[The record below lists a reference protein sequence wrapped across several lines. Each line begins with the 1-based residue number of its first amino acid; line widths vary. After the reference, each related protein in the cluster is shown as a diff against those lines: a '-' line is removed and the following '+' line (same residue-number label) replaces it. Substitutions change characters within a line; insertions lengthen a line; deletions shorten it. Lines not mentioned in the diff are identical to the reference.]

1 MKSLKKLLVLT
12 LSCLF
17 VCLACTAFADGILRW
32 GFESDP
38 TGFDPHTN
46 PEDMSIRVM
55 NQLYESLV
63 ATNPDMTYYGRLAES
78 WEMPDEQTYIFH
90 LRKNVKFHSGRPMTA
105 ADVVYSF
112 ERVLGRTEAGDIGAL
127 GSKSTYYGDIDT
139 IEALDDYTVKFVL
152 KNVNAAFLGNLS
164 SNYGAIVDKEVIAEN
179 GDLMRADGG
188 TGPFMLNEWVRDN
201 NVSLV
206 KFADYWDADRVQ
218 LDGITYYIIGD
229 EAARLAALRTGQI
242 DICTMSASNA
252 PLVEKDA
259 NLKVLSYQSNQ
270 YIALG
275 CNMSTPALQDKRVRQ
290 AITYATDREALINIV
305 FSGHAL
311 ACSIVPPSL
320 GHWSVPLD
328 EIELYHTN
336 VEKAKQ
342 LMEEAGY
349 NSNNRLSL
357 KVAAGLLDAIRQ
369 SAVVL
374 QQQLSEIYID
384 LEIVN
389 LEQGEYVDTWYKMGT
404 TDAGFDM
411 MVVQDG
417 AGTDPNRSI
426 AFFFKTGASAN
437 VFGYSNERVDELCDL
452 ALTTANPDVREGYY
466 NEAQLICIDD
476 CVKTGIACMSMYIA
490 TSAKLEG
497 FAPSAA
503 DASNFRDA
511 YFAK

>member
-1 MKSLKKLLVLT
+1 MRNTRKWLCLALSLLLVCIA
-12 LSCLF
+12 S
-17 VCLACTAFADGILRW
+17 FAMADSILRW

-55 NQLYESLV
+55 NQMYETLV

-78 WEMPDEQTYIFH
+78 WEIPDEVTYVFH
-90 LRKNVKFHSGRPMTA
+90 LRHNVKFHSGRDMTA

-127 GSKSTYYGDIDT
+127 DSKSTYYGDIDT
-139 IEALDDYTVKFVL
+139 IEAVDDYTVKFVL

-164 SNYGAIVDKEVIAEN
+164 SNYGAIVDKDVIAAN

-188 TGPFMLNEWVRDN
+188 TGPFMLKDWVRDN

-206 KFADYWDADRVQ
+206 KFPEYWEADRVK
-218 LDGITYYIIGD
+218 LDGITYYVIGD
-229 EAARLAALRTGQI
+229 ESARLAALRTGEI
-242 DICTMSASNA
+242 DISTMSASNVPIA
-252 PLVEKDA
+252 EKDA

-270 YIALG
+270 YVAVG

-305 FSGHAL
+305 FAGKAM

-328 EIELYHTN
+328 QIDVYHTD
-336 VEKAKQ
+336 VAKAKA

-349 NSNNRLSL
+349 SKSNRLSL

-384 LEIVN
+384 LDIVN
-389 LEQGEYVDTWYKMGT
+389 LEQGEYVDTWYKMAT
-404 TDAGFDM
+404 PEAGFDM

-452 ALTTANPDVREGYY
+452 ALSTPDPDIREGYY

-476 CVKTGIACMSMYIA
+476 CVKTGIACMTMYYV
-490 TSAKLEG
+490 TSANLEG
-497 FAPSAA
+497 FAPTAA
-503 DASNFRDA
+503 DASNYRDM
-511 YFAK
+511 YFK